1 MQKRQK
7 TNWEKILKVNISF
20 YKKFLRFPSFV
31 FCPTPKQWNW
41 EILKSVPL
49 LQLLT
54 VIGTEDAKT
63 TKNKLRKKVKGQA
76 TLAEEI
82 SEVSKFLILSYTQ
95 NQKLGNLENCS
106 FTLNFDSNCNLWCRN
121 HKKLNWDK
129 NLNVNP
135 LRTTSSLQ

>member
-1 MQKRQK
+1 MYFA
-7 TNWEKILKVNISF
+7 L
-20 YKKFLRFPSFV
+20 
-31 FCPTPKQWNW
+31 
-41 EILKSVPL
+41 ILKSVPL

-95 NQKLGNLENCS
+95 NQKLGNLEKCS
-106 FTLNFDSNCNLWCRN
+106 FTLNFDSNCNL
-121 HKKLNWDK
+121 
-129 NLNVNP
+129 
-135 LRTTSSLQ
+135 

>member
-1 MQKRQK
+1 M
-7 TNWEKILKVNISF
+7 
-20 YKKFLRFPSFV
+20 
-31 FCPTPKQWNW
+31 
-41 EILKSVPL
+41 KSVPL

-82 SEVSKFLILSYTQ
+82 SEVSKFFILSYTQ

-106 FTLNFDSNCNLWCRN
+106 FTLNSDSNCNL
-121 HKKLNWDK
+121 
-129 NLNVNP
+129 
-135 LRTTSSLQ
+135 

>member
-1 MQKRQK
+1 M
-7 TNWEKILKVNISF
+7 
-20 YKKFLRFPSFV
+20 
-31 FCPTPKQWNW
+31 
-41 EILKSVPL
+41 KSVPL

-95 NQKLGNLENCS
+95 NQKLGNLEKCS
-106 FTLNFDSNCNLWCRN
+106 LLQILTVIVTVDE
-121 HKKLNWDK
+121 K
-129 NLNVNP
+129 
-135 LRTTSSLQ
+135 TTKT